1 MILRA
6 AREHSLDLSQSILI
20 GDKISDIE
28 AGSAAGL
35 GCCVL
40 VLSGHAPDRKDLKK
54 VDIVFED
61 LPAVVDAIVKN
72 QLCLND
78 TEKKSANWG
87 QH

>member
-1 MILRA
+1 LV
-6 AREHSLDLSQSILI
+6 
-20 GDKISDIE
+20 GDKIGDIE
-28 AGSAAGL
+28 AGNAAGV

-61 LPAVVDAIVKN
+61 LPAVADAIVKN
-72 QLCLND
+72 QLCLNE
-78 TEKKSANWG
+78 TKKSANWD